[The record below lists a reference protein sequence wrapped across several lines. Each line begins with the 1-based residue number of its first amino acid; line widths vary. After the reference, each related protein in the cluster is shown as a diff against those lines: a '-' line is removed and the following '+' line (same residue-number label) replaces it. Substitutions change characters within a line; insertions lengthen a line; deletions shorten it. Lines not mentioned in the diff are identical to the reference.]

1 MKNIPT
7 SAEINSLFANSDP
20 DLVWA
25 RATGIVSRISP
36 GYDYTL
42 VRTVF
47 DDVLMVFRGE
57 YPGYS
62 SIKTLYHDLRHTL
75 DVFLCALRLMHG
87 VHVSGIRQSDE
98 NITLVMIATLMH
110 DIGYVQQLGEER
122 GTGAQ
127 YTPPMSSAASH
138 SCAAILPNGA
148 FHRGISHRACQTLW
162 SPSCS
167 APTLR

>member
-127 YTPPMSSAASH
+127 
-138 SCAAILPNGA
+138 
-148 FHRGISHRACQTLW
+148 
-162 SPSCS
+162 
-167 APTLR
+167 